1 MLSNVLS
8 AAAHRKRYQSCGP
21 RRRLGE
27 GWSTMKRIDP
37 LLIVLY
43 QSDRP
48 SGGVIDDKS
57 DDSGGGPYDDDSWT

>member
-1 MLSNVLS
+1 
-8 AAAHRKRYQSCGP
+8 
-21 RRRLGE
+21 
-27 GWSTMKRIDP
+27 MKRIDP